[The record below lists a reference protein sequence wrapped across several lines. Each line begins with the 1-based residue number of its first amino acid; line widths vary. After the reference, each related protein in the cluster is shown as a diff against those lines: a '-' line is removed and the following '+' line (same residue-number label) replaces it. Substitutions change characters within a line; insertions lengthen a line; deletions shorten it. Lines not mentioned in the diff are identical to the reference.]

1 MPINLPT
8 IPSIAVFLCSA
19 LLAFGYA
26 APATAG
32 APVKGDYF
40 HIAAKP
46 TAAFDDKWERYVIDS
61 KFFTKLVYD
70 GL

>member
-26 APATAG
+26 APATDTRNRQG
-32 APVKGDYF
+32 VG
-40 HIAAKP
+40 H
-46 TAAFDDKWERYVIDS
+46 V
-61 KFFTKLVYD
+61 
-70 GL
+70 